1 MIDGIYTV
9 SETCQ
14 LRTTRYIFKKMCFP
28 KIRWQLERF
37 LSELPL
43 QQNFRVK
50 FSLKVNSTDFQ
61 PGAEVEDL
69 NSSTGVIDED
79 AVQSRVRLV
88 LPGVVFMLRDVFPNY
103 MFWRY
108 VDEGDREI
116 IALSCMQ
123 MIHQLLN
130 LNFSNES
137 SADASRPIC
146 VLYRACLYSL
156 LFLDAGAALLRIVG
170 SGMAV
175 IT

>member
-1 MIDGIYTV
+1 
-9 SETCQ
+9 
-14 LRTTRYIFKKMCFP
+14 LN
-28 KIRWQLERF
+28 L
-37 LSELPL
+37 
-43 QQNFRVK
+43 
-50 FSLKVNSTDFQ
+50 NSVDFQ
-61 PGAEVEDL
+61 PGSKVEDL
-69 NSSTGVIDED
+69 NSSTAVIDED

-108 VDEGDREI
+108 VDEGDRES

-130 LNFSNES
+130 LNFSKES

-146 VLYRACLYSL
+146 ILYRACLYSL

-170 SGMAV
+170 SGMAA
-175 IT
+175 ITFIVRALELTHD